1 MSLKYKDTVLYEK
14 LGSLMDKS
22 TSNVEANSNRYKT
35 ALKAQEIIDKFDFSI
50 TSHSEDSITMEKTLH
65 YLGLRNVNGYD
76 LSTVESLQ
84 GAALYPT
91 YSLLNSHCYC
101 NTRYLIRVIL
111 RD

>member
-1 MSLKYKDTVLYEK
+1 MSLKYKDAALYDK
-14 LGSLMDKS
+14 LDSLMDKS
-22 TSNVEANSNRYKT
+22 TSHVDVNSNRYKT
-35 ALKAQEIIDKFDFSI
+35 ALNAQEIIDKFDFSI

-101 NTRYLIRVIL
+101 NTRYQICAIL
-111 RD
+111 RN